1 MQQQPLLELKGV
13 SRYFGGVK
21 AVHNVSLVVNKGE
34 LLALIGPNGAGK
46 STLFHSV
53 SGMVQPGA
61 GQVLWRGEDITA
73 LQPEQ
78 RVVQGIACTFQN
90 LRLFPEMS
98 VKENVVMGAYHRQA
112 LTWPGVIASL
122 FQSFSRMR
130 SSLDEINEILKLVG
144 LEDIVDADVGS
155 LSYGA
160 KKRLELA
167 RALATKPE
175 LILLDEPV
183 AGMNATEKKE
193 IQEVLLRLKSRGL
206 TIFVVE
212 HDMQFVMSLADRV
225 IVMNLGE
232 QLAVGTPKEVQQN
245 REVQVAYLGTE

>member
-122 FQSFSRMR
+122 FQGFSRMR
-130 SSLDEINEILKLVG
+130 SSLEEINEILELVG
-144 LEDIVDADVGS
+144 LADIVDADVGS